1 MKNAEPVL
9 RTAGMGTVLD
19 EFERSMNRAAEKAAL
34 QALFMPIV
42 KESMSSVG
50 VTRTYQGLEQ
60 KIHSIPFVGISSFNL
75 DQYVTDKSI
84 DGIFVMLAKEEAN
97 IRKNPAARVIDL
109 LKNVFGSR

>member
-1 MKNAEPVL
+1 
-9 RTAGMGTVLD
+9 MGTVLD